1 MSKTYRKRGVSG
13 VSSWGTAFLTGG
25 RANADALVGRRGEDP
40 GLRTTGLHEDSDF
53 YLKCDSD
60 GAGEL

>member
-1 MSKTYRKRGVSG
+1 M
-13 VSSWGTAFLTGG
+13 SSWGTAFLTGG

-40 GLRTTGLHEDSDF
+40 GLKTTGLHEDSDF